1 LLNTPEGHSIG
12 SGAWE
17 LAFRW
22 SYVDMTDGGGG
33 FPFPGPFNIAGTEN
47 NFTFGVNWYWN
58 PYARMMFNYIHA
70 RDAYVA
76 GPAPNPEMDIF
87 AVRCQVDF

>member
-1 LLNTPEGHSIG
+1 
-12 SGAWE
+12 
-17 LAFRW
+17 
-22 SYVDMTDGGGG
+22 MTDGGGG